1 MKIRMEKNEKAYRP
15 ILSSRFLSF
24 AAWDKPESACSVAT
38 SGLTTEEAGF
48 GMEELEKGFVFLFV
62 MQGFPENRKTNC
74 RKAAS
79 EPGISKIRRP
89 KGFSA

>member
-1 MKIRMEKNEKAYRP
+1 MEKNEKAYRP
-15 ILSSRFLSF
+15 ILSLRFLSF

-38 SGLTTEEAGF
+38 SEQTTDEAGF
-48 GMEELEKGFVFLFV
+48 GMEGLDELEKGFVFLFF
-62 MQGFPENRKTNC
+62 MQGFPENRKTSF

-79 EPGISKIRRP
+79 EPGASKRSRP